1 MPQSPRSTGGRS
13 TAGEGRRRLNLQAI
27 EASLRTVQKNFA
39 SINASLHCRRETM
52 ADEIVAN
59 MMAGYEFVDQLIADR
74 SALFSLGHLRWL
86 LELNA
91 LVLCGRDPAER
102 ERHAEHLAAT
112 EEHFYGE
119 RDDGIRDVVEW
130 YELHK
135 GESVWKRAAGVYIR
149 VLSEPQ
155 LFIEGNHRTG
165 ALIMSFILATE
176 SQPPFVLGID
186 NARSYFD
193 PSTLITKTSKRSVA
207 MLFRMPKLKKEFAAF
222 LREQA
227 DDRYLLGGASACA
240 AGAS

>member
-1 MPQSPRSTGGRS
+1 MLQSPRSTGGRS

-59 MMAGYEFVDQLIADR
+59 MMAGYEFVDQLVADR
-74 SALFSLGHLRWL
+74 STLFSLGHLRWL

-91 LVLCGRDPAER
+91 LVLCGRDPRER

-135 GESVWKRAAGVYIR
+135 SESVWKRAAGVYIR

-176 SQPPFVLGID
+176 SQPPFVLSVD

-207 MLFRMPKLKKEFAAF
+207 MLFRMPKLKKEFAVF

-240 AGAS
+240 VEAS